1 MPSWTADRTM
11 RITSSMSK
19 PGVPTRSA
27 STFKA
32 VAASRIP
39 RSTTWNSSSS
49 LAIVIRRN
57 RNLLSIMRILPGSG
71 SLSCP
76 AIQWTSHLTN
86 NPTSLTPSTRNF
98 HKAEAGRPAAGQC
111 ARLSVGAP
119 LDRSVMQRGINLRS
133 KDFTDP
139 APSPSEERATAR
151 LPQLESTRLY
161 RRIAELL
168 ETRIDQGL
176 FPAGTFLPPERELAE
191 QLAVSRTS
199 VREALIALEVTGR
212 VAIRQGHGVQV
223 LLGAQRPAAQNPSDA
238 DIGPI
243 QIMEA
248 RRVIEPRIAELA
260 ATNHRQENL
269 DGMRAAMDLQASATS
284 ASSENY

>member
-1 MPSWTADRTM
+1 
-11 RITSSMSK
+11 
-19 PGVPTRSA
+19 
-27 STFKA
+27 
-32 VAASRIP
+32 
-39 RSTTWNSSSS
+39 
-49 LAIVIRRN
+49 
-57 RNLLSIMRILPGSG
+57 
-71 SLSCP
+71 
-76 AIQWTSHLTN
+76 
-86 NPTSLTPSTRNF
+86 
-98 HKAEAGRPAAGQC
+98 
-111 ARLSVGAP
+111 
-119 LDRSVMQRGINLRS
+119 MQRGINLRS

-223 LLGAQRPAAQNPSDA
+223 LLGAQRPAAQNPSEA

-260 ATNHRQENL
+260 AANHRQENL
-269 DGMRAAMDLQASATS
+269 DGMRSAMDLQASATS
-284 ASSENY
+284 ATSENYRVGDRLFHVEIARASGNPAYEVVVSKLWEYRTKPLFERFERMLLGPDRPGRTAAEHQNIFEAIAAGDATAAGKTMKQHLDAVLSAFIKGSTPK

>member
-1 MPSWTADRTM
+1 
-11 RITSSMSK
+11 
-19 PGVPTRSA
+19 
-27 STFKA
+27 
-32 VAASRIP
+32 
-39 RSTTWNSSSS
+39 
-49 LAIVIRRN
+49 
-57 RNLLSIMRILPGSG
+57 
-71 SLSCP
+71 
-76 AIQWTSHLTN
+76 
-86 NPTSLTPSTRNF
+86 
-98 HKAEAGRPAAGQC
+98 
-111 ARLSVGAP
+111 
-119 LDRSVMQRGINLRS
+119 LRS

-139 APSPSEERATAR
+139 AHPSSSEERVTAR

-176 FPAGTFLPPERELAE
+176 FPAGTFLPSERELAE

-223 LLGAQRPAAQNPSDA
+223 LLSAQRPAAQNPSEA

-248 RRVIEPRIAELA
+248 RRGIEPRIAELA
-260 ATNHRQENL
+260 AANHRQENL
-269 DGMRAAMDLQASATS
+269 FGMRAAMDLQASATS
-284 ASSENY
+284 ATAENYREGDRLFHVEIARASGNPAYEVVVSKLWEYRTKPLFERFERMLVGPDRPGQTAAEHQNIFQAIAAGDTTAAGKTMKQHLDAVLSAFIKGSTPK

>member
-1 MPSWTADRTM
+1 
-11 RITSSMSK
+11 
-19 PGVPTRSA
+19 
-27 STFKA
+27 
-32 VAASRIP
+32 
-39 RSTTWNSSSS
+39 
-49 LAIVIRRN
+49 
-57 RNLLSIMRILPGSG
+57 
-71 SLSCP
+71 
-76 AIQWTSHLTN
+76 
-86 NPTSLTPSTRNF
+86 
-98 HKAEAGRPAAGQC
+98 
-111 ARLSVGAP
+111 
-119 LDRSVMQRGINLRS
+119 MQRGINLPS

-139 APSPSEERATAR
+139 APPSPSEERATTR

-212 VAIRQGHGVQV
+212 VAIRQGHGVQI
-223 LLGAQRPAAQNPSDA
+223 LSGAQRPAAQNPSEA

-248 RRVIEPRIAELA
+248 RRVIEPRVAELA
-260 ATNHRQENL
+260 AANHRQENL

-284 ASSENY
+284 ATPENYREGDRLFHVEIARASGNPAYEVVVSKLWEYRTKPLFERFERMLLGPDRPGRTAAEHQNIFEAIAAGDATAAGKTMKQHLDGVLSAFIKGSAPK

>member
-1 MPSWTADRTM
+1 
-11 RITSSMSK
+11 
-19 PGVPTRSA
+19 
-27 STFKA
+27 
-32 VAASRIP
+32 
-39 RSTTWNSSSS
+39 
-49 LAIVIRRN
+49 
-57 RNLLSIMRILPGSG
+57 
-71 SLSCP
+71 
-76 AIQWTSHLTN
+76 
-86 NPTSLTPSTRNF
+86 
-98 HKAEAGRPAAGQC
+98 
-111 ARLSVGAP
+111 
-119 LDRSVMQRGINLRS
+119 LRS

-139 APSPSEERATAR
+139 ARPSSSEERVTAR

-176 FPAGTFLPPERELAE
+176 FPAGTFLPSERELAE

-223 LLGAQRPAAQNPSDA
+223 LLSAQRPAAQNPSEA

-248 RRVIEPRIAELA
+248 RRGIEPRIAELA
-260 ATNHRQENL
+260 AANHRQENL
-269 DGMRAAMDLQASATS
+269 VGMRAAMDLQASAKS
-284 ASSENY
+284 APENYREGDRLFHVEIARASGNPAYEVVVSKLWEYRTKPLFERFERMLVGPDRPGQTTAEHQNIFEAIAAGDVTAAGKTMKQHLDAVLSAFIKGSTPK

>member
-1 MPSWTADRTM
+1 M
-11 RITSSMSK
+11 R
-19 PGVPTRSA
+19 
-27 STFKA
+27 
-32 VAASRIP
+32 SR
-39 RSTTWNSSSS
+39 
-49 LAIVIRRN
+49 
-57 RNLLSIMRILPGSG
+57 
-71 SLSCP
+71 
-76 AIQWTSHLTN
+76 
-86 NPTSLTPSTRNF
+86 
-98 HKAEAGRPAAGQC
+98 
-111 ARLSVGAP
+111 
-119 LDRSVMQRGINLRS
+119 
-133 KDFTDP
+133 DFTDP
-139 APSPSEERATAR
+139 AQPSLSEVKATTR

-223 LLGAQRPAAQNPSDA
+223 LLGAQRPAAQNPSEA

-260 ATNHRQENL
+260 AAHHRQENL
-269 DGMRAAMDLQASATS
+269 DSMRAAMNLQASATP
-284 ASSENY
+284 ENYREGDRLFHVEIARASGNPAYEVVVSKLWEYRTKPLFERFEQMLLGPDRPGRTAAEHQKIFKAIAAGDATAAGKAMKQHLDGVLSAFIKGSAQK